1 MTVFILVTLINTL
14 GLTEF
19 VSDALSRRKQK
30 EAATNTKIV
39 DLFKEALKEIKTGLC
54 NVSQR
59 DTGQQDSVGS

>member
-1 MTVFILVTLINTL
+1 VTVFILVTLINTL

-19 VSDALSRRKQK
+19 VSDALASRKQK

-39 DLFKEALKEIKTGLC
+39 DLFKEALEEIKTGLC